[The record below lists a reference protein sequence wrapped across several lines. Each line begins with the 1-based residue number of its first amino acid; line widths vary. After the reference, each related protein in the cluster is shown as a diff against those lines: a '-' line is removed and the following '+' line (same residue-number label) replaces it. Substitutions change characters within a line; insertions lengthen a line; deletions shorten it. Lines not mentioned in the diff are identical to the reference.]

1 MIHSPIVESVV
12 SEVTDVDDVCSPR
25 RDKRE
30 QAAVDK
36 EIEELEAELEI
47 ARLEAKLAKLRNA
60 KKSSVNVS
68 VSVSSNSSIGRSS
81 IDAADVAVRQ
91 NSYESEASVKF
102 SDIHSSKSEG
112 DGDKRTRGDLALDT
126 NSDGID
132 I

>member
-1 MIHSPIVESVV
+1 M
-12 SEVTDVDDVCSPR
+12 SEVTDVDDDASSPH

-60 KKSSVNVS
+60 KKSSV
-68 VSVSSNSSIGRSS
+68 SVSSNSSLGRSS
-81 IDAADVAVRQ
+81 NDNAETPVRQ
-91 NSYESEASVKF
+91 SSYESEASAKF
-102 SDIHSSKSEG
+102 DIHSSKSESESE
-112 DGDKRTRGDLALDT
+112 KRARGDLPQDS

>member
-12 SEVTDVDDVCSPR
+12 SEVTDVDDVCSPH

-60 KKSSVNVS
+60 KKSSVS

-81 IDAADVAVRQ
+81 YDAADTAVRQ
-91 NSYESEASVKF
+91 NSYESEVSVKF
-102 SDIHSSKSEG
+102 GDININSSKSEC
-112 DGDKRTRGDLALDT
+112 DSEKRARDQPLD